1 MRMFHKIF
9 IPALVLVNTFV
20 ALPTTEAAE
29 SNCDQ
34 SRVDHTTM
42 PSQSSYHII
51 QPAQPVVPFYQWE
64 NDNGYCGEVSM
75 IQAGLSNGQWMSQF
89 NARLVCGTGLSQS
102 GPGNWCS
109 THNNLGHLEK
119 YALPSAAQIRFKV
132 LML

>member
-75 IQAGLSNGQWMSQF
+75 IQAG
-89 NARLVCGTGLSQS
+89 
-102 GPGNWCS
+102 
-109 THNNLGHLEK
+109 
-119 YALPSAAQIRFKV
+119 
-132 LML
+132 